1 MKIASFISSA
11 ATAALLTVS
20 VGASDFDAMDSNDQV
35 LVKVQTADL
44 NLESTQGSKVLYSR
58 LKREATEVCG
68 STNFRKLRSISRVQ
82 DNRACYDEALS
93 NAVEETQVQPLM
105 NLHVNSK
112 SQS

>member
-20 VGASDFDAMDSNDQV
+20 VGASGFDAMDSNDQV

-68 STNFRKLRSISRVQ
+68 STNFRNLRF
-82 DNRACYDEALS
+82 NFARAG
-93 NAVEETQVQPLM
+93 
-105 NLHVNSK
+105 
-112 SQS
+112 